1 MLRTSIHT
9 TAALALTLFTPACDD
24 MTELEEV
31 EVEAG
36 EGEAGPA
43 EGSGSTRFGC
53 FPMPCSNPPLGNT
66 NWIGSNPLD
75 TVTQDSWNVATRLSN
90 GNFVRF
96 TGAWCPTS
104 ASPWKFNAT
113 AKGELV
119 FWKAS
124 TGGTT
129 DSNKVRGTAVE
140 GCKFYAQFSDTESFA
155 SSSNV
160 MIKISDAVAVL
171 RADNVTTGF
180 KYLMTVANLNK
191 DLPAYYED
199 LFPTCYD
206 NDDAPGN
213 YYLTVRP
220 GLMLNT
226 DGWQMMADSSKQS
239 WVCAAGAFGHFALKN
254 VDVEDIGN
262 ATVATTEGR
271 AWGLYH
277 HGATHTYTGNP
288 VRIHHATIEG
298 YDPAPDACDP
308 NTKNWYREGL
318 WDNGVLMCRGDN
330 ITAWS
335 DEINRNAWSRS
346 KDWDQDTSV
355 GSVSVCNGSQTYTF
369 ATYARCY
376 MAGSLRVCP
385 VNNAC

>member
-24 MTELEEV
+24 MTELEAG

-239 WVCAAGAFGHFALKN
+239 WVCAAGAFGHFAQ
-254 VDVEDIGN
+254 E
-262 ATVATTEGR
+262 R
-271 AWGLYH
+271 
-277 HGATHTYTGNP
+277 
-288 VRIHHATIEG
+288 R
-298 YDPAPDACDP
+298 
-308 NTKNWYREGL
+308 
-318 WDNGVLMCRGDN
+318 CRGHRQ
-330 ITAWS
+330 
-335 DEINRNAWSRS
+335 RNGRH
-346 KDWDQDTSV
+346 DRGPGV
-355 GSVSVCNGSQTYTF
+355 GSVSSRRDPYVYRQPGQDPPRDDRGLRPRPGCLRPEHEELVPRGSV
-369 ATYARCY
+369 
-376 MAGSLRVCP
+376 G
-385 VNNAC
+385 